1 MKKVLG
7 LTFVALFMMS
17 MDSVSFM
24 EESDPSFN
32 YDHCFA
38 GAEGYEALGVSL
50 GLDAEAAYAVGNT
63 YFDKCVAEVDFIAG
77 SYWSQ

>member
-17 MDSVSFM
+17 TTSSNFKKI
-24 EESDPSFN
+24 EDPSFN